1 LKNRQKELFE
11 LLDKSGA
18 SLFALLTRLTLREDI
33 AEELMQELKK
43 SYTIV
48 IVTHNMQQAA
58 RTSDW
63 TGFFHLGEL
72 LEYATTEDIF
82 TRPQNPQ
89 TENYVTGR
97 YG

>member
-1 LKNRQKELFE
+1 MQDLKR
-11 LLDKSGA
+11 D
-18 SLFALLTRLTLREDI
+18 D
-33 AEELMQELKK
+33 
-43 SYTIV
+43 TIV

-72 LEYATTEDIF
+72 LEYDKTGNIF
-82 TRPQNPQ
+82 THPKNPQ

>member
-1 LKNRQKELFE
+1 MR
-11 LLDKSGA
+11 
-18 SLFALLTRLTLREDI
+18 
-33 AEELMQELKK
+33 
-43 SYTIV
+43 
-48 IVTHNMQQAA
+48 QAA

-63 TGFFHLGEL
+63 TGFFHLGEV
-72 LEYATTEDIF
+72 LEYGTTEDIF